1 MKTIDLT
8 HTIEE
13 NMPVYPGTE
22 PPKIVEATTVEVEGF
37 AEKLLTLFSHTGTHM
52 DAPAHMLKEG
62 ACLDR
67 MEVSTFMGKA
77 VLVDTI
83 DIPGKEV
90 ELTDLMPFKAALD
103 DGDYLI
109 LRTGWSRFWGT
120 DDYFGPFPVLSQ
132 EAARWVSERGLKGIG
147 VDAISVDPIDSMVL
161 PNHLILLGSGMV
173 IVENLT
179 NLDDMP
185 ESFTICCLP
194 IKIGQADG
202 APIRA
207 VGMVQ

>member
-1 MKTIDLT
+1 MKAIDLT

-22 PPKIVEATTVEVEGF
+22 PPTIVKATSVEVEGF
-37 AEKLLTLFSHTGTHM
+37 SEKLLTLFSHTGTHM

-62 ACLDR
+62 VCLDQ

-132 EAARWVSERGLKGIG
+132 EAAKWVSERGLKGIG
-147 VDAISVDPIDSMVL
+147 VDAISVDPIDSTVL

-179 NLDDMP
+179 GLDDLP
-185 ESFTICCLP
+185 ESFTIFCMP

-207 VGMVQ
+207 IGMVQ